1 MKGGKDLKREKNN
14 DISVLGRFV
23 IFLRNIVG
31 KIKEK
36 RIFSSLFEREKSLA
50 CYGGPESPEESKLSY
65 GFGVARIV
73 SVILLVVLLLMTLL
87 FGSGVVSYEKI
98 YYMFKDIGYIKSYGE
113 SAPSALT
120 YSMPVQNQDFTV
132 FKNGLAVAG
141 DSEIKLFTS
150 TGRMTL
156 TQGSEFTNPRMSA
169 SSEYLL
175 VYDQG
180 RRGYSVYNSFICV
193 RTEKLDFPISYADMS
208 QSGSFLLVTS
218 SKSYASVVKIYD
230 SSLMPVSEYS
240 KNDRVITASLS
251 SDGRYAAVLSL
262 SAEDGEALSTLS
274 VIDAISCAVK
284 YSVSFK
290 GAMPYYC
297 DFLTDDRIAVILD
310 DRALVFDRGGA
321 QMSEYSYPAEL
332 VRFDVSGNRFA
343 LLLSDGSD
351 ARKNTVAVFNKDGT
365 PVFTGAIEGT
375 VRDMKLSDSAI
386 YFLKSREVVRISTAL
401 GSVSRAETASDKASM
416 IVFDDERIAVC
427 TQTAA
432 RYISFD

>member
-1 MKGGKDLKREKNN
+1 MKKGN
-14 DISVLGRFV
+14 DNEVSLLGRV
-23 IFLRNIVG
+23 MIFLRESID
-31 KIKEK
+31 KIRKK
-36 RIFSSLFEREKSLA
+36 RIFASLLDKEKSLA
-50 CYGGPESPEESKLSY
+50 VYEGPESSEESKLAY
-65 GFGVARIV
+65 GFGIARV
-73 SVILLVVLLLMTLL
+73 MAVILLVVLLVATLL
-87 FGSGVVSYEKI
+87 FGSGAVSYEKV

-113 SAPSALT
+113 SAPSALN
-120 YSMPVQNQDFTV
+120 YSMPVQNQDFEV

-193 RTEKLDFPISYADMS
+193 RTEKLDFPISYADMAEN
-208 QSGSFLLVTS
+208 GSFLLVTS
-218 SKSYASVVKIYD
+218 SKTYASVVKIFD
-230 SSLMPVSEYS
+230 SSIKEISEYS
-240 KNDRVITASLS
+240 KNDKVISASLS

-262 SAEDGEALSTLS
+262 SAEGGEALTTLS
-274 VIDAISCAVK
+274 VVDAHSSTVK
-284 YSVSFK
+284 YSVSFR
-290 GAMPYYC
+290 GSMPYSC

-310 DRALVFDRGGA
+310 DKALVFDRGGN
-321 QMSEYSYPAEL
+321 QRSEYAYPTDL
-332 VRFDVSGNRFA
+332 VRFDISKNRFA
-343 LLLSDGSD
+343 LLLSEG
-351 ARKNTVAVFNKDGT
+351 ANAGKNTVVVFNKDGT
-365 PVFTGAIEGT
+365 PIFTDGVDGT
-375 VRDMKLSDSAI
+375 VRDMRLSDSAV
-386 YFLKSREVVRISTAL
+386 YFLKSREVVRISTSL
-401 GSVSRAETASDKASM
+401 RTVSSAETASGKARL

>member
-1 MKGGKDLKREKNN
+1 MKKGN
-14 DISVLGRFV
+14 DNEVSLLGRV
-23 IFLRNIVG
+23 MIFLRESID
-31 KIKEK
+31 KIRKK
-36 RIFSSLFEREKSLA
+36 RIFASLLDKEKMLA
-50 CYGGPESPEESKLSY
+50 VYEGPESSEESKLAY
-65 GFGVARIV
+65 GFGIARVIAA
-73 SVILLVVLLLMTLL
+73 ILLVVLLVATLL
-87 FGSGVVSYEKI
+87 FGSGAVSYEKV

-113 SAPSALT
+113 SAPSALN
-120 YSMPVQNQDFTV
+120 YSMPVQNQDFEV

-193 RTEKLDFPISYADMS
+193 RTEKLDFPISYADMAEN
-208 QSGSFLLVTS
+208 GSFLLVTS
-218 SKSYASVVKIYD
+218 SKTYASVVKIFD
-230 SSLMPVSEYS
+230 FSLQEISEYS
-240 KNDRVITASLS
+240 KNDKVISASLS

-262 SAEDGEALSTLS
+262 SAEGGEALTTLS
-274 VIDAISCAVK
+274 VVDAHSSTVK
-284 YSVSFK
+284 YSVSFR
-290 GAMPYYC
+290 GSMPYSC

-310 DRALVFDRGGA
+310 DKALVFDRGGN
-321 QMSEYSYPAEL
+321 QRSEYAYPTDL
-332 VRFDVSGNRFA
+332 VRFDISKNRFA
-343 LLLSDGSD
+343 LLLSEG
-351 ARKNTVAVFNKDGT
+351 ANAGKNTVVVFNKDGT
-365 PVFTGAIEGT
+365 PIFTDGVDGT
-375 VRDMKLSDSAI
+375 VRDMRLSDSAV
-386 YFLKSREVVRISTAL
+386 YFLKSREVVRISTSL
-401 GSVSRAETASDKASM
+401 RTVSSAEIASGKARL